1 MVALKRASRRP
12 PLIANTIAAIQPP
25 LFEFVQLPE
34 IQDQSGRDA
43 EIDEVGEAV
52 EFGAE
57 FRLALDHA
65 RDAAVDAIEHG
76 GEHDRR
82 HRQLHPPFGGQP
94 DRGQPG
100 ADRQQR
106 DEIGHQHPH
115 RDRAKPAAAQ
125 FGRFGIDRHLHGRLI

>member
-12 PLIANTIAAIQPP
+12 PEIANTIAAIQPP
-25 LFEFVQLPE
+25 LFSSCSCQKYRIKP
-34 IQDQSGRDA
+34 GRDA

-52 EFGAE
+52 ELGAE

-65 RDAAVDAIEHG
+65 RDAAVDAVEHG

-82 HRQLHPPFGGQP
+82 DRQLHPPFGGQP
-94 DRGQPG
+94 DRGQAR

-106 DEIGHQHPH
+106 DDVGHQHPH

-125 FGRFGIDRHLHGRLI
+125 FRAIWDRGASWLAHI